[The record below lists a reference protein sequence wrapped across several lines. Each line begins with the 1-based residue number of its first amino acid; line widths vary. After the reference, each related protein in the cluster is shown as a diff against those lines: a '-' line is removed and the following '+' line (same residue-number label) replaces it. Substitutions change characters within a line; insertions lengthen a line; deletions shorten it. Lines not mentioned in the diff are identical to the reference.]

1 MDDNRN
7 RGCCGILPAQA
18 PLANP
23 YVPFQPN
30 SPEQY
35 PAKTGLIR
43 GTLFPCL
50 DLPFLGMVNTE
61 EKSDTMMHQLQAL
74 GFAVQELGLYL
85 DTHADDAEAVEL
97 FRQYTELY
105 EAGMARYQER
115 FGPLFQKQAA
125 QNGSYTWNST
135 PWPWEYGA
143 NQED

>member
-1 MDDNRN
+1 MDDNETLDC
-7 RGCCGILPAQA
+7 RGTLPARA

-30 SPEQY
+30 DSAQY

-61 EKSDTMMHQLQAL
+61 EQSDTMLHQLQAL
-74 GFAVQELGLYL
+74 GFAIQELGLYL
-85 DTHADDAEAVEL
+85 DTHAEDAEAVEL
-97 FRQYTELY
+97 FRQYAELS
-105 EAGMARYQER
+105 ETGMAQYQESC
-115 FGPLFQKQAA
+115 GPLFQKQAA
-125 QNGSYTWNST
+125 RNGTYAWNSA
-135 PWPWEYGA
+135 PWPWEYAA

>member
-1 MDDNRN
+1 MEAQNN
-7 RGCCGILPAQA
+7 NACCGILPSNA

-23 YVPFQPN
+23 YVPYQPN

-50 DLPFLGMVNTE
+50 DLPLLGMVNTDA
-61 EKSDTMMHQLQAL
+61 KSDTLMHQLQAL

-85 DTHADDAEAVEL
+85 DTHADDADALEL

-105 EAGMARYQER
+105 EEGMRQYEQSC
-115 FGPLFQKQAA
+115 GPLFQKQAA
-125 QNGSYTWNST
+125 QNGAYTWNTT
-135 PWPWEYGA
+135 PWPWEYRA
-143 NQED
+143 NKED

>member
-7 RGCCGILPAQA
+7 RGCCGVLPAQA
-18 PLANP
+18 LLANP

-30 SPEQY
+30 NPEQY

-61 EKSDTMMHQLQAL
+61 EKPDTLLHQLQAL

-105 EAGMARYQER
+105 EAGMAQYQQSC
-115 FGPLFQKQAA
+115 GPLFQKQAA
-125 QNGSYTWNST
+125 QNGAYTWNST
-135 PWPWEYGA
+135 PWPWDYAA
-143 NQED
+143 NLVD

>member
-1 MDDNRN
+1 MDDNMT

-30 SPEQY
+30 NQEQY

-61 EKSDTMMHQLQAL
+61 EQSDTMLHQLQAL
-74 GFAVQELGLYL
+74 SFAIQELGLYL

-105 EAGMARYQER
+105 ETGMSPYQENC
-115 FGPLFQKQAA
+115 GPLFQKQAVRDGA
-125 QNGSYTWNST
+125 YTWNNT
-135 PWPWEYGA
+135 PWPWEFAA